1 MAVIN
6 NLQKIFQFRLTN
18 ADALIYTCPA
28 LTVTTIIAIY
38 KTNTDAVDRT
48 FRLFALDAGG
58 ASGVLT
64 AIYYDEPIATLRTH
78 PRIDSGIILT
88 AGQTLRGFASA
99 AGAITLTGFGIE
111 SVTSS

>member
-1 MAVIN
+1 MAVAN
-6 NLQKIFQFRLTN
+6 NLQKLFQFRLTN

-28 LTVTTIIAIY
+28 LTVTTIVALY
-38 KTNTDAVDRT
+38 KVCTDAVDRT

-78 PRIDSGIILT
+78 PRIDSGILLEP
-88 AGQTLRGFASA
+88 GQTLRGLSSVTNT
-99 AGAITLTGFGIE
+99 ITLTGFGIE